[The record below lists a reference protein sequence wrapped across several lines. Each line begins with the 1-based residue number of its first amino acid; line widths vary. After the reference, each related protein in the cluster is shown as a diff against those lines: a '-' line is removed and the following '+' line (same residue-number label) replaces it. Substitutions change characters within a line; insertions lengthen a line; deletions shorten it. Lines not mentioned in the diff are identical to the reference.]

1 MSVNKIPYIV
11 NIAMYIRTRKITH
24 IVALGLLHC
33 IEDMYPMMVFFHR
46 TQVQLS
52 LIMVHIVHCRG
63 SSVYPLL
70 WVIVYELGIVFHYVV
85 YSLKE
90 NKPVAAQIMMCIH
103 YWGEHRW
110 ANWITYYAQTD
121 FTFRMCIHLSR
132 RRQSFSLKN
141 PFIGNQEKRLM
152 TYTNNCPTKN
162 TEKFQES
169 K

>member
-11 NIAMYIRTRKITH
+11 NIAMYKRTCKITR
-24 IVALGLLHC
+24 IVALGLLHF
-33 IEDMYPMMVFFHR
+33 IEDMYSMMFFHR

-52 LIMVHIVHCRG
+52 PIMVHIVHCRG
-63 SSVYPLL
+63 NSVYPQL
-70 WVIVYELGIVFHYVV
+70 WVIVYELGIAFHYVV

-90 NKPVAAQIMMCIH
+90 NKHGAAQIMMCIH
-103 YWGEHRW
+103 YWGKHRW

-121 FTFRMCIHLSR
+121 FTFRMCIHSSR

-141 PFIGNQEKRLM
+141 PFTGNQEKRLM
-152 TYTNNCPTKN
+152 TYTNNCLTKN